1 MSIYLCIDGGTTNTR
16 LHLVR
21 DGAILETVRIS
32 LGARA
37 GIEDRTALRH
47 SLRDAIPELLSRF
60 SLSESDVRCILASG
74 MLTSE
79 FGLYPVDH
87 ISAPAGIDELHRS
100 LVETQLPDISP
111 LPFVFVPGVKIR
123 GTSYRETDV
132 MRGEETELMGIT
144 RSVSDCVFVLPGSH
158 AKVIRTDEE
167 GRITDFSTLL
177 SGEMAAALSAHT
189 ILAGA
194 VDLACPTISREY
206 LLLGCEDAETM
217 GLNRTL
223 FKTRILKTQYSRTP
237 EETYS
242 YFLGAVLSG
251 DLAEILRFDAA
262 TVILGGR
269 ASLKNALSI
278 LLEEKSCCTVITLDE
293 SEADTAVPRGMVRV
307 YEHIGTK

>member
-1 MSIYLCIDGGTTNTR
+1 MSTYLCVDGGTTNTR
-16 LHLVR
+16 VHLMR
-21 DGAILETVRIS
+21 DGVLVDTVRIS

-37 GIEDRTALRH
+37 GISDKDALRLA
-47 SLRDAIPELLSRF
+47 LREQIAALLHRN
-60 SLSESDVRCILASG
+60 SLSETDVRCILASG

-87 ISAPAGIDELHRS
+87 IPAPAGICELHRG
-100 LVETQLPDISP
+100 LVQAELPDISP

-123 GTSYRETDV
+123 GGSYRETDV
-132 MRGEETELMGIT
+132 MRGEETELMGIS

-177 SGEMAAALSAHT
+177 SGEMAAALSSHT

-194 VDLACPTISREY
+194 VDLSCPTISREY
-206 LLLGCEDAETM
+206 LLLGCEDAGTM

-223 FKTRILKTQYSRTP
+223 FKTRILKTQYNRSP

-242 YFLGAVLSG
+242 YFLGAVLYG
-251 DLAEILRFDAA
+251 DLAEILRFRAK

-269 ASLKNALSI
+269 ASLKHALSI
-278 LLEEKSCCTVITLDE
+278 LLEANSACFVITLDDTD
-293 SEADTAVPRGMVRV
+293 ADTAVARGMVRIFE
-307 YEHIGTK
+307 YGETE